1 MDYRL
6 GNVEGKNKLHA
17 KFCGIIYF
25 TRFFANSIDGTN
37 VLDFI
42 QQPIIAFSDYPLII
56 FFFIQLVFIFM
67 SLFGVHPIATIGVL
81 TGVVNLLL
89 ETFNPVSLAIVIVTG
104 AISTLPVGSYG
115 LVVQL
120 TSMNTGQ
127 IHIGLHG

>member
-1 MDYRL
+1 
-6 GNVEGKNKLHA
+6 
-17 KFCGIIYF
+17 
-25 TRFFANSIDGTN
+25 
-37 VLDFI
+37 
-42 QQPIIAFSDYPLII
+42 
-56 FFFIQLVFIFM
+56 M